1 MPFLENNVI
10 VMYSYSMTAYFIRRF
25 LLIIPTFLGITV
37 MVFVITRFV
46 PGGPIERII
55 AQAQQMGTIQSAGPG
70 SSAEQT
76 QPLSEEQIKELEK
89 YYGFDKPV
97 LVSYF
102 LWLGKVVRGDLG
114 TSTRYYDPV
123 WDMIKERIPISLY
136 FGILSMLLVYGIC
149 IPLGILKAIRHK
161 STFDNVS
168 SVVVFTGYAVPGWV
182 VGVLMLVVF
191 ASHWEFFPLGGLVSD
206 DFEDFTFMGK
216 MADIA
221 WHTALPLLAYVVGS
235 FTVMTFLM
243 KNTLMDNLASDYVR
257 TAIAKGLPFRKAIF
271 RHALRNSLIPIATSF
286 GNNISI
292 ILSGSF
298 LIEKVFN
305 INGMGLLGYESVVE
319 RDYPVV
325 LGILVISSLLFMI
338 GNILSDVCV
347 ALVDPR
353 VKFE

>member
-1 MPFLENNVI
+1 MTTYFL
-10 VMYSYSMTAYFIRRF
+10 RRL
-25 LLIIPTFLGITV
+25 LLIIPTFLGITII
-37 MVFVITRFV
+37 VFTITRFV

-55 AQAQQMGTIQSAGPG
+55 SQARQMQSTTG
-70 SSAEQT
+70 SGNMRSTANQT
-76 QPLSEEQIKELEK
+76 QPLSDDQIEELKK
-89 YYGFDKPV
+89 YYGFDKPI
-97 LVSYF
+97 LTSYF
-102 LWLGKVVRGDLG
+102 LWLGKVLTGDLG

-136 FGILSMLLVYGIC
+136 FGILSLLLIYGVC
-149 IPLGILKAIRHK
+149 IPLGIAKAIKHK
-161 STFDNVS
+161 SSFDNIT
-168 SVVVFTGYAVPGWV
+168 SVAVFIGYAIPGWV
-182 VGVLMLVVF
+182 VGVFLLVLL
-191 ASHWEFFPLGGLVSD
+191 ASNLDLFPLGGFVSD
-206 DFEDFTFMGK
+206 EFEDFTIIQK
-216 MADIA
+216 IIDLIQ
-221 WHTALPLLAYVVGS
+221 HTTLPLIAYVAGS

-257 TAIAKGLPFRKAIF
+257 TAIAKGLSFKKAVF
-271 RHALRNSLIPIATSF
+271 KHALQNSLIPMATGF

-292 ILSGSF
+292 ILTGSF

-338 GNILSDVCV
+338 GNILSDICV